1 MTAEMSEG
9 EMEVSVELSDCA
21 CEDAEA
27 VFGVLSGMYPSDW
40 GELRPEGRKANVW
53 MSRFDVSGDGGRPQP
68 VPLGSRVTAEL
79 QGSPYAVERL
89 HRALLDAFGVVE
101 VLEVA
106 GDQEKQLRLRLETH
120 AD

>member
-9 EMEVSVELSDCA
+9 EMEVSVELSECA

-27 VFGVLSGMYPSDW
+27 VFGVLGGLFPSDW
-40 GELRPEGRKANVW
+40 AELRPEGRKANVW
-53 MSRFDVSGDGGRPQP
+53 LSRFDVARDSGRPEA
-68 VPLGSRVTAEL
+68 VALGSPVTAEL

-89 HRALLDAFGVVE
+89 HRVLLEAFGVVE

-106 GDQEKQLRLRLETH
+106 GDQEKQLRLRLETR
-120 AD
+120 

>member
-27 VFGVLSGMYPSDW
+27 VFRVLSGLFPSDW

-53 MSRFDVSGDGGRPQP
+53 LSRFDVTREAAQP
-68 VPLGSRVTAEL
+68 DVVPLGSRVTAEL

-89 HRALLDAFGVVE
+89 HRTLLEAFGVVE

-106 GDQEKQLRLRLETH
+106 GDQEKQLRLRLESR
-120 AD
+120 